1 MNPGAV
7 GLEAALRAQKQL
19 VDHTIGISGWVR
31 VDQDM
36 IDLFAEST
44 HDHQYIHVDPV
55 KARRCSPYSGTIA
68 HGFLTLS
75 LASRLSR
82 EALEPVPGQVAG
94 LNYGLDKVRFVSPVH
109 SGDLVRGHFRLK
121 SVRIHQRNGLLR
133 TLGLEVEIKDR
144 QKPALVAD
152 WLILGLFER
161 AT

>member
-1 MNPGAV
+1 MNPGSV
-7 GLEAALRAQKQL
+7 GIEATLREQIQL
-19 VDHTIGISGWVR
+19 VGQTIGTSGWVC

-36 IDLFAEST
+36 IDLFAKST
-44 HDHQYIHVDPV
+44 DDHQYIHVDPV
-55 KARRCSPYSGTIA
+55 KARRYSPYSGTIA

-75 LASRLSR
+75 LMSRLSR
-82 EALEPVPGQVAG
+82 EALEPVPGQIAG
-94 LNYGLDKVRFVSPVH
+94 LNYGLDKVRFVNPVH
-109 SGDLVRGHFRLK
+109 SGDLVRGHFCLK
-121 SVRIHQRNGLLR
+121 SVRIHRRNGLLR